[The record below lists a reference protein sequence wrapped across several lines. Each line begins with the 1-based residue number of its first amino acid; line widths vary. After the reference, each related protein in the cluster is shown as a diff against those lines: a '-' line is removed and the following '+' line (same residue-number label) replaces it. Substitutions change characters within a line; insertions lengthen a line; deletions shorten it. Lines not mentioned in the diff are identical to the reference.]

1 MQIAMLLAV
10 LGVIGLFV
18 LLVFLVFSSTKKE
31 KARKNEMA
39 WSLGF
44 RPVEKPD
51 QILTEQIFALH
62 RHTQNPQ
69 FSLKN
74 VVVRNTLEGQVYL
87 YDLDD
92 VSGDSTSV
100 VANMGVAIVT
110 PGRDLPRFIIFPR
123 INMEG
128 KLAAFANR
136 AVEWLASR
144 NMEKVVMDDFPP
156 FDHRY
161 LVTASDAFKV
171 KEILNTDLIN
181 LLMHSEMMSVDL
193 TERPINN
200 GMVSVTADGEAL
212 SVSNTGLNSSG
223 KKTTAEEIRARVD
236 LALAISRAL
245 DQKQPVQS

>member
-10 LGVIGLFV
+10 LGIIGVFV
-18 LLVFLVFSSTKKE
+18 LLVFLMFTSAKKE
-31 KARKNEMA
+31 NARKKELA

-51 QILTEQIFALH
+51 QVLTEQIFALH
-62 RHTQNPQ
+62 RHTQNPR

-74 VVVRNTLEGQVYL
+74 VYVRNTPEGQVYL

-92 VSGDSTSV
+92 HSGDSTSV

-110 PGRDLPRFIIFPR
+110 PGRDLPRFNIFPR
-123 INMEG
+123 INLEG
-128 KLAAFANR
+128 KLATFANR
-136 AVEWLASR
+136 AMEWLVSGD
-144 NMEKVVMDDFPP
+144 MEKVVLDDYPD

-171 KEILNTDLIN
+171 KEILNTDLMN
-181 LLMHSEMMSVDL
+181 LLMHQEMMSVDL
-193 TERPINN
+193 TERRVTN
-200 GMVSVTADGEAL
+200 GMVSVNADGETL
-212 SVSNTGLNSSG
+212 SVSNTGLKSSG
-223 KKTTAEEIRARVD
+223 QKITAEEIRARVD